1 MMGEDVYRQLCD
13 TMANR
18 GGLYP
23 GVDIPEFYDV
33 ARELFTEEEA
43 AVCNAMPRGF
53 NPASVIAKEM
63 GRDEKE
69 VASILETMADRGL
82 CMAGKK
88 GDMTVYAG
96 LPLVPGIFEYQ
107 FMRGTA
113 TERDRRLARL
123 IRVYKEA
130 YKDRV
135 GEKTEPYPVSR
146 VITVDRTVK
155 AGNQIHTYDQVAA
168 YIEKYEP
175 LALSTCY
182 CRHQARLI
190 DEKEHCGKPDDVCM
204 QLGTGAQFVI
214 DRRMGRRITK
224 EEALEILKKTEEAG
238 LVHCTTNRQEID
250 FICNCC
256 SCHCVLLKNALA
268 HPQPG
273 LAMNSGFQP
282 VWDTGLCTACETCIE
297 RCPMEALKMGEDNI
311 PELDLDRCIGC
322 GVCATGCPTE
332 AIGMEERP
340 GIPVP
345 PVDNK
350 ALKEAIKAS
359 QAVK

>member
-1 MMGEDVYRQLCD
+1 MMGEDVYRQLCV

-18 GGLYP
+18 GGMYP
-23 GVDIPEFYDV
+23 GLDIPEFYPL

-43 AVCNAMPRGF
+43 AVCNALPRGL

-69 VASILETMADRGL
+69 VASLLETMADKGL
-82 CMAGKK
+82 CVAGKK
-88 GDMTVYAG
+88 GDITVYAG
-96 LPLVPGIFEYQ
+96 LPFVPGVFEYQ

-113 TERDRRLARL
+113 TERDRSLARL
-123 IRVYKEA
+123 IRAYKEA
-130 YKDRV
+130 YNDRV
-135 GEKTEPYPVSR
+135 GPKRDTFPTGR

-155 AGNQIHTYDQVAA
+155 AGNRVHTYDQVSA

-175 LALSTCY
+175 LSVTTCY

-190 DEKEHCGKPDDVCM
+190 DEKEHCGRPDEVCL
-204 QLGTGAQFVI
+204 QLGVGAQFAI

-238 LVHCTTNRQEID
+238 LVHCATNRQEIE
-250 FICNCC
+250 FICSCC
-256 SCHCVLLKNALA
+256 SCHCMFLKNALTQ
-268 HPQPG
+268 PRPG
-273 LAMNSGFQP
+273 LAINSGFQP
-282 VWDTGLCTACETCIE
+282 VWDRGLCIACETCIE
-297 RCPMEALKMGEDNI
+297 RCPMEALKMGEEDV

-322 GVCATGCPTE
+322 GVCATGCASE

-359 QAVK
+359 QAGK